1 MAEARGDPAGGI
13 LGLCRLLSEHGEAI
27 EADLQRY
34 YGTDLRDLFRPGSG
48 LTWRRLR
55 ALVANLPP
63 DSALARTM
71 VGPDSVWTL
80 ETQLLAAVHDRLS
93 EANWQRGNAGAKS
106 PSRRPQPIP
115 RPGARAD
122 RIGGTNRD
130 VREVAGYLARFQ
142 PDNGG

>member
-1 MAEARGDPAGGI
+1 MAEARGNSAGGI
-13 LGLCRLLSEHGEAI
+13 LGLCRLLNEHGEAI

-55 ALVANLPP
+55 ALVVNLPS
-63 DSALARTM
+63 DSALARTIA
-71 VGPDSVWTL
+71 GPDSVWTL
-80 ETQLLAAVHDRLS
+80 ETQLLAAMHDRLS

-115 RPGARAD
+115 RPGVRTD
-122 RIGGTNRD
+122 RVGGTKRD
-130 VREVAGYLARFQ
+130 VREVATYLARFQ
-142 PDNGG
+142 PENGG